1 MTTLLSAE
9 ESKLK
14 SIFKSA
20 LIEVLD
26 ERRDLLV
33 DAMEEAIED
42 IAFLNAI
49 KEGESSD
56 SVSRDD
62 VFQLFEAK

>member
-1 MTTLLSAE
+1 MTSLSIE

-14 SIFKSA
+14 LIFKAA

-33 DAMEEAIED
+33 NVMEEALED
-42 IAFLNAI
+42 IAFLNAM

-56 SVSRDD
+56 VVTKDEI
-62 VFQLFEAK
+62 FQILESQK

>member
-1 MTTLLSAE
+1 MASLSIE

-14 SIFKSA
+14 LILKAA

-33 DAMEEAIED
+33 DAMEEALED
-42 IAFLNAI
+42 IAFLNAT
-49 KEGESSD
+49 KEGELSD
-56 SVSRDD
+56 IVTRDE
-62 VFQLFEAK
+62 VFQVFNAQK